1 MAALVWESI
10 LLNHAF
16 CRGCDFI
23 SYSPGT
29 HGMRQK
35 GLKINVRHKKLK
47 KKKRKRFLCFS
58 SWTSLLKA
66 RSIMGGER
74 QVGGEGVTP
83 SHSWWWTMRP
93 GWAGSRL
100 PCWGA
105 GDSALCTLH
114 WVSWSLGSGVPE
126 NVCICSFLLL
136 VFLVS
141 FLSNASNTNNR
152 VFEICASI
160 RRSCFSFQPKNT
172 FLHLQNAASR
182 VSQLKQWNHHRSK

>member
-47 KKKRKRFLCFS
+47 KKKRKWFLCFS

-105 GDSALCTLH
+105 GDSALCTESVEVLA
-114 WVSWSLGSGVPE
+114 P
-126 NVCICSFLLL
+126 
-136 VFLVS
+136 VFLRMFVFVLFFYLSSLFPSWAIQVTQTIGFLKSVLPLDAHVS
-141 FLSNASNTNNR
+141 PSSQRTHFSIFKMLQVELAS
-152 VFEICASI
+152 
-160 RRSCFSFQPKNT
+160 
-172 FLHLQNAASR
+172 
-182 VSQLKQWNHHRSK
+182 